1 MIAEVFTI
9 HFFDFHKIAAEKWN
23 PSPLTSLLQKQLIN
37 LLHRKIGPL
46 SPANGAAREHQS
58 MSAVDDAIHH
68 DVSCNIPC
76 DGMCLGTPLDMPQGG
91 VEELVDEDS
100 ELLIQAV
107 LFHEAGIEHQPSP
120 VRRSCLDFLG
130 ADMLGEQ
137 RQRAEKRRNIPQ
149 VEEQQ
154 VQIEIM
160 PLLSGL

>member
-1 MIAEVFTI
+1 
-9 HFFDFHKIAAEKWN
+9 
-23 PSPLTSLLQKQLIN
+23 
-37 LLHRKIGPL
+37 
-46 SPANGAAREHQS
+46 

-68 DVSCNIPC
+68 DVSCNITC

-91 VEELVDEDS
+91 VEQFVDEDS
-100 ELLIQAV
+100 ELLVQAV
-107 LFHEAGIEHQPSP
+107 LFHEAWIEYQPSP

-130 ADMLGEQ
+130 ADVLGEQ